1 MSPSSQIPPEPFAK
15 VTDLGRYR
23 LIAELARGGM
33 GIVYLALVRGPA
45 GFKKL
50 LVVKEL
56 MPHFAVDEAF
66 MAMFLDEARV
76 AARLSHPNIVQTLEV
91 GDVSGRPFIAM
102 EYLEGQTL
110 QRIVH
115 RSMKRG
121 TRLPLPIHLH
131 ALMAMLN
138 GLHHAHEVCDF
149 DGSKLRFVHRD
160 VTPHNLFVTYA
171 GEVKVID
178 FGIAKSLDSSG
189 ENTRTGVLKG
199 KVGYMAPEQTRGE
212 EVDRRA
218 DVYAA
223 GVMLWEALTGRRMW
237 KGENDLA
244 VLRAR
249 MHDTIQP
256 PSTVAANV
264 PSVLER
270 IAMRAL
276 ADSPDARY
284 ATAEEMRV
292 DLEAYLGSASH
303 AGAREIGRYVTALFA
318 EERAQMAKLVDEQ
331 MRELARA
338 RSADFGFVDLMH
350 LPSPVTSVTPTD
362 FAPPSQPPPETVRSP
377 RARRG
382 SALVAIALSLM
393 ALGAVAILAFVVMRS
408 RRIEAKRPAPVATI
422 ALAAE
427 PPRTLPPATPSP
439 SVATSAS
446 TSVSTSISRAASA
459 PAAPVAEEP
468 TPAQKVPVAHHR
480 PAHTA
485 ETPQIAADP
494 STSHKPIR
502 EIDLTDPY
510 GPR

>member
-1 MSPSSQIPPEPFAK
+1 MSPSSQTPTEPLAK

-56 MPHFAVDEAF
+56 MPHFAADEAF

-249 MHDTIQP
+249 MNDIMQP
-256 PSTVAANV
+256 PSAVAANV
-264 PSVLER
+264 PPVLER

-276 ADSPDARY
+276 AESPDARY
-284 ATAEEMRV
+284 ATAEEMRL
-292 DLEAYLGSASH
+292 DLETYIGSAPN
-303 AGAREIGRYVTALFA
+303 AGAREIGAYVTALFG

-338 RSADFGFVDLMH
+338 RSADFGVVDLMH

-377 RARRG
+377 GPRRG
-382 SALVAIALSLM
+382 SAFATIALSLI
-393 ALGAVAILAFVVMRS
+393 ALAAVAMIAFVVMRS
-408 RRIEAKRPAPVATI
+408 RRVDAKQPAAASTVVPTDESPH
-422 ALAAE
+422 AL
-427 PPRTLPPATPSP
+427 PATTPAP
-439 SVATSAS
+439 SVAMTAS
-446 TSVSTSISRAASA
+446 TST
-459 PAAPVAEEP
+459 PAAPVAPAVEEP
-468 TPAQKVPVAHHR
+468 KPAIAPARQAPLSHHK

-485 ETPQIAADP
+485 EPPQIAADP
-494 STSHKPIR
+494 TTSHKPIR